1 MPMRSVTYSLMSM
14 VFNSVTFACVIYN
27 EVSPKVV
34 VVVVVDDD
42 VVVVV
47 VVDVVVFVVVIVVV
61 SKTMYMTMDLGILK
75 LVNNY

>member
-1 MPMRSVTYSLMSM
+1 MRSVTYSLMSM
-14 VFNSVTFACVIYN
+14 VLNSVTFACVIYN

-34 VVVVVDDD
+34 VAVVVDVVVD

-47 VVDVVVFVVVIVVV
+47 VVDVVVFDVVIVVV